1 VEIDICQSPHS
12 VFKEIKARMKKNYP
26 LLVEKS
32 QEVTVAWHEKHFKF
46 LLLFPSVMLFISL
59 TAYPL
64 VYLMYISLQS
74 FDIVGGQFHYIGL
87 GNFSRLLGDE
97 RFINSIINTLRFMFM
112 ATFSQVL
119 LGLGLAVLFNFVK
132 FRGKMLLL
140 PILILP
146 MMLPS
151 MVVNGI
157 WRIMYSFEFGIM
169 NRILESIGF
178 SRIGWLL
185 DPGIAMES
193 VVLVDIWQFT
203 PFVFLVLLAGLQ
215 AIPEEVY
222 EAAKLDGS
230 TKLQIFKNMTLPLLK
245 HHILLVILLRTV
257 DTSNVFD
264 KVFVLTGGGPGFTT
278 ETISLFIYRHSFVF
292 LNLGY
297 GAAASIVMLLLVIL
311 AGVTLFAILILG
323 ARVIRSTFG
332 RQSYA

>member
-1 VEIDICQSPHS
+1 M
-12 VFKEIKARMKKNYP
+12 KENYRF
-26 LLVEKS
+26 VVDKS
-32 QEVTVAWHEKHFKF
+32 WEATVPWHEKHFKF
-46 LLLFPSVMLFISL
+46 LLLFPSVMLFILL

-64 VYLMYISLQS
+64 VHLMYTSLHR
-74 FDIVGGQFHYIGL
+74 FDFIGGQFHFIGL
-87 GNFSRLLGDE
+87 ANFFRLLGDE
-97 RFINSIINTLRFMFM
+97 RFINSIMNILRFMLM

-119 LGLGLAVLFNFVK
+119 LGLGLAVLFDSMK
-132 FRGKMLLL
+132 FRGKILLL

-146 MMLPS
+146 MMIPS

-157 WRIMYSFEFGIM
+157 WRIMYSYEFGVI
-169 NRILESIGF
+169 NRILEGIGF

-185 DPGIAMES
+185 DPAIAMES

-203 PFVFLVLLAGLQ
+203 PFVFLVLFAGLQ

-230 TKLQIFKNMTLPLLK
+230 TKLQTFTNVTLPLLK

-257 DTSNVFD
+257 DTSNLFD

-278 ETISLFIYRHSFVF
+278 ETISLFIYRQSFVF

-311 AGVTLFAILILG
+311 AGASLFAILILG
-323 ARVIRSTFG
+323 ARVIKSTFG

>member
-1 VEIDICQSPHS
+1 MAQ
-12 VFKEIKARMKKNYP
+12 
-26 LLVEKS
+26 
-32 QEVTVAWHEKHFKF
+32 KHFKF
-46 LLLFPSVMLFISL
+46 LLLFPSVMLFILL

-64 VYLMYISLQS
+64 VHLMYTSLHR
-74 FDIVGGQFHYIGL
+74 FDFIGGQFDFIGL
-87 GNFSRLLGDE
+87 ANFSRLLGDE
-97 RFINSIINTLRFMFM
+97 RFINSIINTLRFMLM

-119 LGLGLAVLFNFVK
+119 LGLGLAVLFDSMK

-151 MVVNGI
+151 MTVNGI
-157 WRIMYSFEFGIM
+157 WRIMYSYDFGII
-169 NRILESIGF
+169 NRILEGIGF

-185 DPGIAMES
+185 DPAIAMES
-193 VVLVDIWQFT
+193 VVLIDIWQFT
-203 PFVFLVLLAGLQ
+203 PFVFLVLFAGLQ

-230 TKLQIFKNMTLPLLK
+230 TKLQTFTNVTLPLLK
-245 HHILLVILLRTV
+245 HHILFVILLRIV
-257 DTSNVFD
+257 DTSNLFD

-278 ETISLFIYRHSFVF
+278 ETISLFIYRQSFVF

-311 AGVTLFAILILG
+311 TGASLFAILILG
-323 ARVIRSTFG
+323 ARVIKSTFG
-332 RQSYA
+332 RQSYV

>member
-1 VEIDICQSPHS
+1 
-12 VFKEIKARMKKNYP
+12 
-26 LLVEKS
+26 
-32 QEVTVAWHEKHFKF
+32 
-46 LLLFPSVMLFISL
+46 ML
-59 TAYPL
+59 
-64 VYLMYISLQS
+64 
-74 FDIVGGQFHYIGL
+74 
-87 GNFSRLLGDE
+87 
-97 RFINSIINTLRFMFM
+97 M

-119 LGLGLAVLFNFVK
+119 LGLGLAVLFDSMK

-146 MMLPS
+146 MMIPS

-157 WRIMYSFEFGIM
+157 WRIMYSYEFGVI
-169 NRILESIGF
+169 NRILEGIGF

-185 DPGIAMES
+185 DPAIAMES

-203 PFVFLVLLAGLQ
+203 PFVFLVLFAGLQ

-230 TKLQIFKNMTLPLLK
+230 TKLQTFMNVTLPLLK

-257 DTSNVFD
+257 DTSNLFD

-278 ETISLFIYRHSFVF
+278 ETISLFIYRQSFVF

-311 AGVTLFAILILG
+311 TGASLFAILILG
-323 ARVIRSTFG
+323 ARVIKSTFG
-332 RQSYA
+332 RQSYV